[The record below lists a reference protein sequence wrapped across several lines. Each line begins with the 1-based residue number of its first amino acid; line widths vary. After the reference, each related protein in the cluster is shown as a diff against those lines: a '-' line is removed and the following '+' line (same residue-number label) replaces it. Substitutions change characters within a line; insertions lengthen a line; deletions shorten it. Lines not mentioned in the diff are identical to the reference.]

1 MKQPEKTSPGPREFH
16 IAGSRLAAPKLAA
29 GLYLVAT
36 PIGNLGDISI
46 RALQTLA
53 STDLIACE
61 DTRVSRKLLEHY
73 GIATALTPYHEHNA
87 QAARPKLLSRIAEG
101 AAVALISD
109 AGTPLISDPGYR
121 LVAAVRAA
129 GCAVSPIPGPCALIA
144 ALSVAGLPTDRFAFE
159 GFLPAKAG
167 ERRARLQAVAS
178 DPRTLVWYEAPHRIV
193 ETLEA
198 AVEVLGGER
207 RAVIGRELTKRFETV
222 LDATLAEL
230 LVRVQSDADQQR
242 GEIVLV
248 VAGAPPV
255 DDAARIDEGR
265 RLYALL
271 AAELPPSK
279 AARIAAAY
287 TGAPKRALYGGGE
300 G

>member
-1 MKQPEKTSPGPREFH
+1 MST
-16 IAGSRLAAPKLAA
+16 ATAPST
-29 GLYLVAT
+29 LYVVAT
-36 PIGNLGDISI
+36 PIGNLDDLTP
-46 RALQTLA
+46 RARQVLGEVDAIL
-53 STDLIACE
+53 CE
-61 DTRVSRKLLEHY
+61 DTRQSGVLLRHA
-73 GIATALTPYHEHNA
+73 GLARPLLAVHEHNEGER
-87 QAARPKLLSRIAEG
+87 AAALVQRLREG
-101 AAVALISD
+101 QRLALISD

-129 GCAVSPIPGPCALIA
+129 GFAVSPIPGPCALIA
-144 ALSVAGLPTDRFAFE
+144 ALSVAGLPTDRFSFE

-167 ERRARLQAVAS
+167 ERRARLQAIAS

-193 ETLEA
+193 ETLA
-198 AVEVLGGER
+198 ATVEVLGGER

-222 LDATLAEL
+222 LDGSLADL
-230 LVRVQSDADQQR
+230 LARVQSDADQQR

-248 VAGAPPV
+248 VAGSPPL

-279 AARIAAAY
+279 AARIAAAH

>member
-1 MKQPEKTSPGPREFH
+1 MST
-16 IAGSRLAAPKLAA
+16 ATAPST
-29 GLYLVAT
+29 LYVVAT
-36 PIGNLGDISI
+36 PIGNLDDLSA
-46 RALQTLA
+46 RARQVLA
-53 STDLIACE
+53 EVDAILCE
-61 DTRVSRKLLEHY
+61 DTRQSGVLLRHAGISRPLL
-73 GIATALTPYHEHNA
+73 AVHEHNEGER
-87 QAARPKLLSRIAEG
+87 AAALVQRLREG
-101 AAVALISD
+101 QRLALISD

-121 LVAAVRAA
+121 LVAAVRTA
-129 GCAVSPIPGPCALIA
+129 GCAVSPIPGPCALVA
-144 ALSVAGLPTDRFAFE
+144 ALSVAGLPTDRFSFE

-167 ERRARLQAVAS
+167 ERRKRLQAVAS

-193 ETLEA
+193 ETLAA

-207 RAVIGRELTKRFETV
+207 RAVIGRELTKRFETM

>member
-1 MKQPEKTSPGPREFH
+1 MST
-16 IAGSRLAAPKLAA
+16 ATAPST
-29 GLYLVAT
+29 LYVVAT
-36 PIGNLGDISI
+36 PIGHLDDLSPRARLVLGEVDAI
-46 RALQTLA
+46 L
-53 STDLIACE
+53 CE
-61 DTRVSRKLLEHY
+61 DTRQSGVLLRHAGISRPLL
-73 GIATALTPYHEHNA
+73 AVHEHNEGER
-87 QAARPKLLSRIAEG
+87 AAALVQRLREG
-101 AAVALISD
+101 QRLALISD

-144 ALSVAGLPTDRFAFE
+144 ALSVAGLPTDRFGFE

-178 DPRTLVWYEAPHRIV
+178 DSRTLVWYEAPHRIV

-222 LDATLAEL
+222 LDGTLAEL
-230 LVRVQSDADQQR
+230 LARVKSDADQQR

-248 VAGAPPV
+248 VAGAPPL

-271 AAELPPSK
+271 ATELPPSK
-279 AARIAAAY
+279 AARIAAAH

>member
-1 MKQPEKTSPGPREFH
+1 MST
-16 IAGSRLAAPKLAA
+16 ATAPST
-29 GLYLVAT
+29 LYVVAT
-36 PIGNLGDISI
+36 PIGNLDDLSA
-46 RALQTLA
+46 RARQVLA
-53 STDLIACE
+53 EVDAILCE
-61 DTRVSRKLLEHY
+61 DTRQSGVLLRHAGISRPLL
-73 GIATALTPYHEHNA
+73 AVHEHNEGER
-87 QAARPKLLSRIAEG
+87 AAALVQRLREG
-101 AAVALISD
+101 QRLALISD

-121 LVAAVRAA
+121 LVASVRAA
-129 GCAVSPIPGPCALIA
+129 GCAVSPIPGPCALVA

-193 ETLEA
+193 ETLAA

-222 LDATLAEL
+222 LDGTLAEL
-230 LVRVQSDADQQR
+230 LARVQSDADQQR

-279 AARIAAAY
+279 AARIAAAH

>member
-1 MKQPEKTSPGPREFH
+1 MST
-16 IAGSRLAAPKLAA
+16 ATAPST
-29 GLYLVAT
+29 LYVVAT
-36 PIGNLGDISI
+36 PIGNLDDLSA
-46 RALQTLA
+46 RARQVLA
-53 STDLIACE
+53 EVDAILCE
-61 DTRVSRKLLEHY
+61 DTRQSGVLLRHAGISRPLL
-73 GIATALTPYHEHNA
+73 AVHEHNEGER
-87 QAARPKLLSRIAEG
+87 AAALVQRLREG
-101 AAVALISD
+101 QRLALISD

-129 GCAVSPIPGPCALIA
+129 GCAVSPIPGPCALVA

>member
-1 MKQPEKTSPGPREFH
+1 MST
-16 IAGSRLAAPKLAA
+16 ATAPST
-29 GLYLVAT
+29 LYVVAT
-36 PIGNLGDISI
+36 PIGNLDDLSA
-46 RALQTLA
+46 RARQVLA
-53 STDLIACE
+53 EVDAILCE
-61 DTRVSRKLLEHY
+61 DTRQSGVLLRHAGISRPLLAVHD
-73 GIATALTPYHEHNA
+73 HN
-87 QAARPKLLSRIAEG
+87 EG
-101 AAVALISD
+101 ERAAVLVQRLREGQRLALISD

-198 AVEVLGGER
+198 AVDVLGGER

-287 TGAPKRALYGGGE
+287 TGAPKRALYGGG
-300 G
+300 

>member
-1 MKQPEKTSPGPREFH
+1 MST
-16 IAGSRLAAPKLAA
+16 ATAPST
-29 GLYLVAT
+29 LYVVAT
-36 PIGNLGDISI
+36 PIGNLDDLSA
-46 RALQTLA
+46 RARQVLA
-53 STDLIACE
+53 EVDAILCE
-61 DTRVSRKLLEHY
+61 DTRQSGVLLRHAGISRPLL
-73 GIATALTPYHEHNA
+73 AVHEHNEGER
-87 QAARPKLLSRIAEG
+87 AAALVQRLREG
-101 AAVALISD
+101 QRLALISD

-287 TGAPKRALYGGGE
+287 TGAPKRALYGGG
-300 G
+300 

>member
-1 MKQPEKTSPGPREFH
+1 MTS
-16 IAGSRLAAPKLAA
+16 ASATVAST
-29 GLYLVAT
+29 LYVVAT
-36 PIGNLGDISI
+36 PIGHLDDLSPRAAQVLGEVDAI
-46 RALQTLA
+46 LV
-53 STDLIACE
+53 E
-61 DTRVSRKLLEHY
+61 DTRQSAVLLRHAGISRPML
-73 GIATALTPYHEHNA
+73 AVHEHNEGDR
-87 QAARPKLLSRIAEG
+87 AATLVERLRAGQRL
-101 AAVALISD
+101 ALISD
-109 AGTPLISDPGYR
+109 AGTPLISDPGFR

-129 GCAVSPIPGPCALIA
+129 GFAVSPIPGPCALVA
-144 ALSVAGLPTDRFAFE
+144 ALSVAGLPTDRFSFE
-159 GFLPAKAG
+159 GFLPARAG
-167 ERRARLQAVAS
+167 ERRTRLESVAL
-178 DPRTLVWYEAPHRIV
+178 DPRTLVYYEAPHRIE

-198 AVEVLGGER
+198 AIEAFGASR
-207 RAVIGRELTKRFETV
+207 RAVIGRELTKRFETI
-222 LDATLAEL
+222 LDGTLAEL
-230 LVRVQSDADQQR
+230 LARVKSDADQQR